1 MFDWTAIRAAFFA
14 GEYTRCRELLAAAP
28 DAQARIW
35 LARIDSRQVRYDDAL
50 SRLLGIVMRD
60 PQLAAERDVWLASA
74 YANSSDVAMA
84 NKLLDR
90 ALTVLEP
97 PSEAY
102 YRALH
107 VRSTT
112 QYIAREYDAQEKTIE
127 ESLKSPHAVDRAQGY
142 SHRSWIAARREDFR
156 AQIRDLVSALEEHER
171 SGYLDQYAFAI
182 SLFALTALCRE
193 LPTEGIIER
202 VRIAARHVRQT
213 EATASSRFE
222 LLRVLGWI
230 DALQGNEVLAM
241 SRFRDAEAA
250 VPSPY
255 WSVFCLVDRA
265 TLARAMGRRHAARD
279 LLRHADMEAA
289 RLDWESTRDEERLVL
304 LTIAQLYATENPAL
318 AERYLAVFRSL
329 RTEMHARMGWLGDR
343 RGRALQLYPHGIALL
358 HLGERAAGIEMLEE
372 AWNIFSALEYDWRA
386 ALCALDL
393 YKTTANR
400 AWLDRA
406 RERIAPW
413 PQSWIAREV
422 RNAN

>member
-1 MFDWTAIRAAFFA
+1 MFDWNAVRAAFFA

-28 DAQARIW
+28 EPESRIW
-35 LARIDSRQVRYDDAL
+35 LARIDSRQVRYDDAMT
-50 SRLLGIVMRD
+50 RLLGFPIRD
-60 PQLAAERDVWLASA
+60 PQIGAERDVWLASA
-74 YANSSDVAMA
+74 YANSGDLAMA
-84 NKLLDR
+84 HKLLDR
-90 ALTVLEP
+90 ALGVLQP

-107 VRSTT
+107 VRSIS
-112 QYIAREYDAQEKTIE
+112 QYIAREFDAQQKTIA

-182 SLFALTALCRE
+182 SLFALSALCRE
-193 LPTEGIIER
+193 IPTQGIIER
-202 VRIAARHVRQT
+202 VRIAARHVRHT

-222 LLRVLGWI
+222 LLRILGWI
-230 DALQGNEVLAM
+230 DALQGNEVSAM

-250 VPSPY
+250 APSPY
-255 WSVFCLVDRA
+255 WNVFCLVDRA

-279 LLRHADMEAA
+279 LLRHADMEAG

-304 LTIAQLYATENPAL
+304 LTIAQLFASENPAL
-318 AERYLAVFRSL
+318 AERYLAAFRSL
-329 RTEMHARMGWLGDR
+329 KTDMHLRMGWLGDR
-343 RGRALQLYPHGIALL
+343 RTRALQLYPHGIALL
-358 HLGERAAGIEMLEE
+358 QLGERAAGIEMLEE
-372 AWNIFSALEYDWRA
+372 AWNIFSAVEYDWRA

-393 YKTTANR
+393 YRAN
-400 AWLDRA
+400 AEQPWLDRA

-413 PQSWIAREV
+413 PHSWIAREV